1 MRANTATATPTPMPA
16 FAPIESPAA
25 VSIDCEGTLELVCV
39 LWGCCVDW
47 VELEV
52 VADVEVAIAAFDRD
66 TEDSYA
72 SRVAG
77 GNSGADVGV
86 KRVKS

>member
-1 MRANTATATPTPMPA
+1 
-16 FAPIESPAA
+16 
-25 VSIDCEGTLELVCV
+25 
-39 LWGCCVDW
+39 

-52 VADVEVAIAAFDRD
+52 LAGVEVAFAAFDRA

-86 KRVKS
+86 KRVKF